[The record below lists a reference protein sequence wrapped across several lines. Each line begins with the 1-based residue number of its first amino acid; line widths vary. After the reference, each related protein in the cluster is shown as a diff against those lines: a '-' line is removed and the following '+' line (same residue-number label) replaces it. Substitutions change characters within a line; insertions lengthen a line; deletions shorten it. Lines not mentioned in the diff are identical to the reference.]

1 METEDA
7 APSVAARM
15 SRLLNRAEYI
25 YLRLLR
31 GAVLLM
37 ATILIGYAAWLT
49 ASALYKVS
57 RSPDSVVEQKAEVS
71 ARELVEASEA
81 APPPETLTDAPTPQ
95 ATPEQRR
102 QYATFVDAYFKLY
115 RAMFERFKRSED
127 KSLSRDEFDD
137 AFVQSQDRLKRVAEA
152 KLDAAGDLEDLNTL
166 LSTMNAAAADS
177 RTVQRLQRYQRTA
190 KVQVCNMVDRVRVE
204 YRRGWDRYSTS
215 CSDWY
220 MDPVGCPATRPVEV
234 PYQERVCS
242 MQLPKGV
249 ISHTQLF
256 RTFQDRFFELLSS
269 RRQEFADKATAER
282 SAILLGIEEGKASF
296 GWALYI
302 FGGFLV
308 LMFFFLLIAIEKH
321 QRQLSNGLHGAP
333 AE

>member
-1 METEDA
+1 MESEDA
-7 APSVAARM
+7 TPSMA
-15 SRLLNRAEYI
+15 SRISRILNKTEYI

-37 ATILIGYAAWLT
+37 ATILIAYAGWLT
-49 ASALYKVS
+49 TSALYKVS

-81 APPPETLTDAPTPQ
+81 TSVPDALAETPAPQ

-102 QYATFVDAYFKLY
+102 QYSAFVDAYFKLY
-115 RAMFERFKRSED
+115 RAKFERFKRSED
-127 KSLSRDEFDD
+127 KSLSRDEFDG
-137 AFVQSQDRLKRVAEA
+137 AFVQSQDRLRKVAEA
-152 KLDAAGDLEDLNTL
+152 RLDAAGDLEDLNTL
-166 LSTMNAAAADS
+166 LSTMSAAAVDPQ
-177 RTVQRLQRYQRTA
+177 TVQRLQRYQRTA
-190 KVQVCNMVDRVRVE
+190 KMQVCNTVDRVRTE

-256 RTFQDRFFELLSS
+256 RSFQDRFFELLSS
-269 RRQEFADKATAER
+269 RRQEFADKAAAER
-282 SAILLGIEEGKASF
+282 SNILLGIEEGKASF

-321 QRQLSNGLHGAP
+321 QRHLSSGLTGRP

>member
-95 ATPEQRR
+95 
-102 QYATFVDAYFKLY
+102 AYFKLY